1 VAGSFLNFLPDTART
16 ASAYTASDYERLTTV
31 KAAYDP
37 DDVFRLNH
45 RPRAAAAPA
54 QAALAA

>member
-16 ASAYTASDYERLTTV
+16 ASAYTASDYERLTMV

-37 DDVFRLNH
+37 DDFFRLNH
-45 RPRAAAAPA
+45 RPRPAAAPA